1 MIVFLIGICG
11 ILVFL
16 VFIYLLGV
24 TPNLWSNLTVNPKC
38 IKTVL
43 EEGFSNFWKLFVF
56 CIIMVCIYGI
66 GLFIYNWII

>member
-1 MIVFLIGICG
+1 MIIFLIGICG

-16 VFIYLLGV
+16 AFIYLLGV
-24 TPNLWSNLTVNPKC
+24 TPNLWSNLTVNPKR

-66 GLFIYNWII
+66 GLLIYNWII